1 MSAVPGSAPAV
12 ERRFGPYGG
21 RYVPET
27 LIPALDQLEREWASA
42 RGDPGF
48 RLELDSCCATTR
60 AARRRSTARAACRTL
75 PAIPC
80 T

>member
-1 MSAVPGSAPAV
+1 MTPADVPVTARRV

-27 LIPALDQLEREWASA
+27 LVPTAGRASN
-42 RGDPGF
+42 
-48 RLELDSCCATTR
+48 
-60 AARRRSTARAACRTL
+60 STAPT
-75 PAIPC
+75 